1 MNGQGLRDFREER
14 LRLSQADF
22 AGWLNARLDRRYDK
36 ARISRWES
44 GREAIPELVLRHL
57 RERRMGVT
65 IAIANQKG
73 GVGKTT
79 TAVNLASALAEL
91 GRKVLVVDADPQA
104 SATAAV
110 GLDAYEYE
118 QRQATLYHVLFGKT
132 AAVDAIVRVESARI
146 DLLPSGISLAEG
158 EMRIRNEAGG
168 ELILREA
175 LEPLLALYD
184 FILIDTPP
192 NLGPMTAN
200 GLAAAHKVL
209 IPVKTAFLDMLG
221 IPLLLETVGKLQR
234 RLNPNL
240 TVVGILPTLHDP
252 RLSVNRQVL
261 DELQE
266 RLGEKTRIFP
276 PVHRA
281 TGFDQAS
288 YNGEVALKVL
298 PVDHPVNSYRIVAK
312 ELAHEA

>member
-1 MNGQGLRDFREER
+1 
-14 LRLSQADF
+14 
-22 AGWLNARLDRRYDK
+22 
-36 ARISRWES
+36 
-44 GREAIPELVLRHL
+44 
-57 RERRMGVT
+57 MGVT

-79 TAVNLASALAEL
+79 TAVNLATALADL
-91 GRKVLVVDADPQA
+91 GHKVLVVDADPQA

-110 GLDAYEYE
+110 GLDAFRFE
-118 QRQATLYHVLFGKT
+118 QDKATLFHVLFQQTPIAK
-132 AAVDAIVRVESARI
+132 AIVHVDAARI

-168 ELILREA
+168 DMVLKEA
-175 LEPLLALYD
+175 LQDVRDLYD

-200 GLAAAHKVL
+200 GLVAAQRVL

-221 IPLLLETVGKLQR
+221 IPLLLETVTKLQR
-234 RLNPNL
+234 RLNPSL
-240 TVVGILPTLHDP
+240 KVVGILPTLHDP
-252 RLSVNRQVL
+252 KLKVNRQVL

-266 RLGEKTRIFP
+266 KLGGMTRIFP

-298 PVDHPVNSYRIVAK
+298 PLDHPVNAYRTVAK

>member
-1 MNGQGLRDFREER
+1 
-14 LRLSQADF
+14 
-22 AGWLNARLDRRYDK
+22 
-36 ARISRWES
+36 
-44 GREAIPELVLRHL
+44 
-57 RERRMGVT
+57 MGVT

-79 TAVNLASALAEL
+79 TAVNLATALAEL
-91 GRKVLVVDADPQA
+91 GKRVLVVDADPQA

-110 GLDAYEYE
+110 GLDAFEFE
-118 QRQATLYHVLFGKT
+118 QRQATLYHVLFRNQDITKAMVPVE
-132 AAVDAIVRVESARI
+132 AAKF

-168 ELILREA
+168 DMVLKEA
-175 LEPLLALYD
+175 LAPITGTYD

-200 GLAAAHKVL
+200 GLVAAQKVL

-221 IPLLLETVGKLQR
+221 IPLLLETVTKLQR
-234 RLNPNL
+234 RLNPGL
-240 TVVGILPTLHDP
+240 MVVGILPTLHDP
-252 RLSVNRQVL
+252 KLKVNRQVL
-261 DELQE
+261 EELQE
-266 RLGEKTRIFP
+266 RLGKMTRVFP

-298 PVDHPVNSYRIVAK
+298 PLDHPVNAYRTVAK
-312 ELAHEA
+312 ELAQ

>member
-1 MNGQGLRDFREER
+1 
-14 LRLSQADF
+14 
-22 AGWLNARLDRRYDK
+22 
-36 ARISRWES
+36 
-44 GREAIPELVLRHL
+44 
-57 RERRMGVT
+57 MGVT

-79 TAVNLASALAEL
+79 TAVNLATALAEL
-91 GRKVLVVDADPQA
+91 GKRVLVVDADPQA

-110 GLDAYEYE
+110 GLDAFEFE
-118 QRQATLYHVLFGKT
+118 QRQSTLYHVLFHRQDITK
-132 AAVDAIVRVESARI
+132 AVVPVESAKF

-168 ELILREA
+168 DMVLKEA
-175 LEPLLALYD
+175 LAPVAGAYD

-200 GLAAAHKVL
+200 GLVAAQKVL

-221 IPLLLETVGKLQR
+221 IPLLLETVTKLQR
-234 RLNPNL
+234 RLNPGL

-252 RLSVNRQVL
+252 KLKVNRQVL
-261 DELQE
+261 EELQE
-266 RLGEKTRIFP
+266 RLGKMTRVFP

-298 PVDHPVNSYRIVAK
+298 PIDHPVNVYRHVAK
-312 ELAHEA
+312 ELAQ

>member
-1 MNGQGLRDFREER
+1 
-14 LRLSQADF
+14 
-22 AGWLNARLDRRYDK
+22 
-36 ARISRWES
+36 
-44 GREAIPELVLRHL
+44 
-57 RERRMGVT
+57 MGVT

-79 TAVNLASALAEL
+79 TAVNLASALAEI

-110 GLDAYEYE
+110 GLDAFEYE
-118 QRQATLYHVLFGKT
+118 QRQATLYHVLFGK
-132 AAVDAIVRVESARI
+132 VDVSQALIQIESARF

-168 ELILREA
+168 ELVLREA
-175 LEPLLALYD
+175 LQPLHDVYD

-234 RLNPNL
+234 RLNPSL

-261 DELQE
+261 EELHE
-266 RLGEKTRIFP
+266 RLGARTRIFP

-298 PVDHPVNSYRIVAK
+298 PTDHPVNSYRTVAK
-312 ELAHEA
+312 ELANEA